1 MWKVAQAAVKGRGHI
16 SSNTPCQDKTFYI
29 MKQGT
34 CAIALADG
42 AGSAR
47 CSHLGAE
54 RSVEYISNL
63 LIDNFEHYY
72 NQPDSNVVRR
82 EILSLLMIELEKLAA
97 NKDCELRDLA
107 STLLCVA
114 VSRNRYIIIHLGDGV
129 IGYRDEDL
137 IKVASTPNNGEFRNS
152 TVFTTSEGAEESLR
166 LLKGDIREC
175 IKGFVLFSD
184 GVESI
189 MYKQSKKEITQSL
202 SPVFDDLSRDDPFE
216 VEQNLVETLEEIKS
230 HTLDDCSII
239 VMSKSLESNT
249 TQRVE
254 CEESNSES
262 SCKSLVPHRRYVPAI
277 FIVVAI
283 LLVSIITLALAI

>member
-1 MWKVAQAAVKGRGHI
+1 MWKVAQAAVQGRGHI
-16 SSNTPCQDKTFYI
+16 SSNTPCQDKTFYLK
-29 MKQGT
+29 KQGA

-54 RSVEYISNL
+54 LAVDYISNL

-72 NQPDSNVVRR
+72 NQIDPNVVRH
-82 EILSLLMIELEKLAA
+82 EIISHLMIELENLAA
-97 NKDCELRDLA
+97 DIHCELRDLA
-107 STLLCVA
+107 STLLCVV
-114 VSRNRYIIIHLGDGV
+114 VSQNRYLIIHLGDGV
-129 IGYRDEDL
+129 IGYRDGDV
-137 IKVASTPNNGEFRNS
+137 IKVASTPNNGEFCNS

-202 SPVFDDLSRDDPFE
+202 SPVFDDLSVDDPFE
-216 VEQNLVETLEEIKS
+216 VEKNLVETLEEIKS

-239 VMSKSLESNT
+239 VMSRSLEANT
-249 TQRVE
+249 TQRIE
-254 CEESNSES
+254 CEESNGES
-262 SCKSLVPHRRYVPAI
+262 SSKSLVPHRRYMPAI

-283 LLVSIITLALAI
+283 LLISIITLALSI

>member
-1 MWKVAQAAVKGRGHI
+1 MNR
-16 SSNTPCQDKTFYI
+16 
-29 MKQGT
+29 
-34 CAIALADG
+34 
-42 AGSAR
+42 
-47 CSHLGAE
+47 
-54 RSVEYISNL
+54 
-63 LIDNFEHYY
+63 
-72 NQPDSNVVRR
+72 
-82 EILSLLMIELEKLAA
+82 
-97 NKDCELRDLA
+97 NKYCNIYH
-107 STLLCVA
+107 TQ
-114 VSRNRYIIIHLGDGV
+114 NRYLIIHLGDGV

-166 LLKGDIREC
+166 LLKGDIRES

-230 HTLDDCSII
+230 HTSDDCSII
-239 VMSKSLESNT
+239 VMSKSLEANT
-249 TQRVE
+249 TQRIE
-254 CEESNSES
+254 CEESDGES
-262 SCKSLVPHRRYVPAI
+262 SKSLVPHRRYMPAI